1 MAFWNNDQPVRP
13 LPNAAT
19 RSAAT
24 AAIMLMDAVRSMP
37 SKAACNAV
45 YTALA
50 DKKDLTA
57 ADLEELSN
65 RIGRLAWARGRG

>member
-13 LPNAAT
+13 LPNPAT
-19 RSAAT
+19 RSPASASV
-24 AAIMLMDAVRSMP
+24 MLMDAVRSLP

-57 ADLEELSN
+57 DDLEELSN
-65 RIGRLAWARGRG
+65 RIGRLAWERGRK